1 MVIDMK
7 EIFIMDYLMEMVS
20 LLGLTGL
27 FIKVNLLIIVSLE
40 KVSINGLT
48 EVCMKVMLKMALDMD
63 LEFIR

>member
-1 MVIDMK
+1 
-7 EIFIMDYLMEMVS
+7 MDYLMEMVS